1 MAQFSIVIPI
11 YNEEKN
17 IPTLIKEITDIK
29 EIKNFYE
36 LIFVNDSST
45 DRSLELLKDFNKNE
59 SIKIINNTSNL
70 GQSLSI
76 NRGILKSRYDIII
89 TMDGDLQND
98 PNDIPK
104 IYNLF
109 KDNYDYKLIAGIRSE
124 RKDSFAKKFASK
136 IANLVRMIY
145 LKDSCKDTGCS
156 LKIFDKKIFLKFEFF
171 DGIHRFIPSLFEGY
185 GYPVKYIPVNHRKRI
200 HGISKYN
207 NLRRLFKTIPDMF
220 KVKKMIKQN
229 NKKKWDNI

>member
-1 MAQFSIVIPI
+1 MSKFSIVIPI

-17 IPTLIKEITDIK
+17 IPTLIKEISDIK

-36 LIFVNDSST
+36 LIFVNDCST
-45 DRSLELLKDFNKNE
+45 DKSLQLLNDFKNNE

-70 GQSLSI
+70 GQSYSI
-76 NRGILKSRYDIII
+76 SKGILQSRHEIII

-98 PNDIPK
+98 PNDIPR
-104 IYNLF
+104 IYNLYI
-109 KDNYDYKLIAGIRSE
+109 NRYQYKLIAGIRSK
-124 RKDSFAKKFASK
+124 RKDSFAKKLASK

-156 LKIFDKKIFLKFEFF
+156 LKIFEKKIFLNFEYF

-185 GYPVKYIPVNHRKRI
+185 GYSVKYIPVNHRKRI

-229 NKKKWDNI
+229 NKN

>member
-1 MAQFSIVIPI
+1 MSRFSIVIPI
-11 YNEEKN
+11 FNEEKN
-17 IPTLIKEITDIK
+17 IPTLIKEISDIK

-36 LIFVNDSST
+36 LIFVNDCST
-45 DRSLELLKDFNKNE
+45 DRSLQLLKDFKKNE

-70 GQSLSI
+70 GQSFSI
-76 NRGILKSRYDIII
+76 NRGILQSKHDIII

-104 IYNLF
+104 IYNLYRN
-109 KDNYDYKLIAGIRSE
+109 KYDYKLIAGIRSE

-156 LKIFDKKIFLKFEFF
+156 LKIFDKKIFLKF
-171 DGIHRFIPSLFEGY
+171 
-185 GYPVKYIPVNHRKRI
+185 
-200 HGISKYN
+200 
-207 NLRRLFKTIPDMF
+207 
-220 KVKKMIKQN
+220 
-229 NKKKWDNI
+229 